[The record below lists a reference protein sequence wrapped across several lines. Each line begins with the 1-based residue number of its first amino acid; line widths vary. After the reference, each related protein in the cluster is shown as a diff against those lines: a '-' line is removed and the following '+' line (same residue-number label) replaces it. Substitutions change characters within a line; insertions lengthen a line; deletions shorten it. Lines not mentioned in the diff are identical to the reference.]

1 MTIQASGSGA
11 GTRDGKTR
19 PNLLRVFLGTAD
31 AVGETDEVVVLEANL
46 DDATGQVV
54 AQAVERLFEAGALDA
69 FCTPITMKKGRP
81 AVMVTVLAD
90 PASADKLERVLFEET
105 PTFGVRRH
113 SAQAAEAAPRVAAG
127 RDAVRAGPHQDGPAG
142 REDRLGGPGVRGLP
156 PGGAGRGRAGP
167 RGDRGGDRGLAG
179 RSRQG

>member
-1 MTIQASGSGA
+1 MTIQAGGCGA

-19 PNLLRVFLGTAD
+19 PNLLRVFLGEAD

-54 AQAVERLFEAGALDA
+54 GQAVERLFEAGALDA

-90 PASADKLERVLFEET
+90 PAGADRLEKVLFEET
-105 PTFGVRRH
+105 PTFGVRRYTARRRKLRREWQPVETPFGQVRIKAGRLGDKII
-113 SAQAAEAAPRVAAG
+113 SAAPEYEDCRHAAHIAG
-127 RDAVRAGPHQDGPAG
+127 VPVREVIAAAIAAWQE
-142 REDRLGGPGVRGLP
+142 R
-156 PGGAGRGRAGP
+156 
-167 RGDRGGDRGLAG
+167 
-179 RSRQG
+179 RQQS